1 MWTNKQT
8 LLYVINISVFVRSLD
23 GWFNIPRPSACPQ
36 PRHSAQRW
44 SNIPPLQATCAT
56 SWTAHEPCSPFLGGM
71 ERLPCWTGTWKSYD
85 SSTSRIYI
93 EPISKKYAKL
103 IRLKTLNTLRNL
115 RSVWL
120 YIYISLWGQS
130 GLPHAQCSPKI
141 PFSSSWRPLHAAG
154 GIVQGSHLGEGQ
166 SGPSTRPLQWCV

>member
-8 LLYVINISVFVRSLD
+8 LCYVINISVCVRSLD
-23 GWFNIPRPSACPQ
+23 RWFNIPRPSACPQ

-93 EPISKKYAKL
+93 EPISKKICQANTTKDPKYPK
-103 IRLKTLNTLRNL
+103 KTKKCLALHLHLLVRSIESASCTL
-115 RSVWL
+115 
-120 YIYISLWGQS
+120 QS
-130 GLPHAQCSPKI
+130 KDPIFIILEATSCCR
-141 PFSSSWRPLHAAG
+141 WNRAG
-154 GIVQGSHLGEGQ
+154 
-166 SGPSTRPLQWCV
+166 